1 MFCRLKRKLR
11 QIAEA
16 LSSAFLFS
24 FQYVPAAGPWHGL
37 MVFPLAFYLF
47 MLFFRFPEYVGSGLY
62 YLLFGPGLM
71 LGRVVALVGLIIFLA
86 AFIQMLK
93 AKRKGLL
100 TSGLYS
106 IVRHPQYL
114 GIIVMTLGLT
124 IMSILYSPLSCFE
137 VVLMWLIEVFGYLL
151 LAGLEE
157 RCLLRE
163 FGKEYQQYKQRVPFI
178 FPLRVGEIPEP
189 IVTLIVVLTI
199 AYMLTLLPLCRPPLL
214 I

>member
-1 MFCRLKRKLR
+1 MPCLKGICMFCRLKRKLR

-24 FQYVPAAGPWHGL
+24 FQYVPAAGPWYGL

-93 AKRKGLL
+93 AKLKGLL

-106 IVRHPQYL
+106 KIGRAIRLNSCYVR
-114 GIIVMTLGLT
+114 TLGSTLMSIQWSELT
-124 IMSILYSPLSCFE
+124 IQGSE
-137 VVLMWLIEVFGYLL
+137 
-151 LAGLEE
+151 
-157 RCLLRE
+157 
-163 FGKEYQQYKQRVPFI
+163 QN
-178 FPLRVGEIPEP
+178 
-189 IVTLIVVLTI
+189 
-199 AYMLTLLPLCRPPLL
+199 
-214 I
+214 